1 MNQSEWSS
9 RSLFRWIGYGLLILA
24 VFDVINILIPPQ
36 LMNPAWEFQTIGA
49 LVERVPVP
57 LIGLALIFYEGAS
70 LRGRAEKP
78 FLKVLSWASLLVGV
92 LYLLLIPLA
101 LSNTWRINNQN
112 NAQVVA
118 QSNQQLSQIQQIKS
132 QLNNATPQELNNLLS
147 RLSSQGRAPNIEN
160 SGELKNQ
167 LASEI
172 AQAEKRLKK
181 QSETSKAS
189 TRLVLL
195 KNSAKWNLGAL
206 ISGILFIHIWFAT
219 RWARQKQRGQR
230 TQSAVS
236 SS

>member
-9 RSLFRWIGYGLLILA
+9 RSLFRWVGYGLLTLA
-24 VFDVINILIPPQ
+24 VFDVINILIPPR
-36 LMNPAWEFQTIGA
+36 LMNPTWEFQTIGA

-57 LIGLALIFYEGAS
+57 LLGLVLIFYEGAN
-70 LRGRAEKP
+70 LRGKFEKTV
-78 FLKVLSWASLLVGV
+78 LKVLSWASLVVGV

-101 LSNTWRINNQN
+101 LGNTWRINGQN
-112 NAQVVA
+112 NAQVTA
-118 QSNQQLSQIQQIKS
+118 QSSQRLAQIQQIKS

-147 RLSSQGRAPNIEN
+147 RLSSQGRAPNIGN

-172 AQAEKRLKK
+172 AQAEKTLKA
-181 QSETSKAS
+181 QSETSKKS
-189 TRLVLL
+189 TRLALL
-195 KNSAKWNLGAL
+195 KNSIKWNLGAL
-206 ISGILFIHIWFAT
+206 VSGVLFIHIWYAT
-219 RWARQKQRGQR
+219 RWARHKQRGQR